1 MDFSFI
7 IFLLFIPFSYPKFIQ
22 IHDITNNPGALT
34 LSAGEGR
41 ILEGYDRLL
50 HTVDLKEL
58 GVTIGIL
65 ESLVIKINSSTGDFS
80 KLIDHKLKEINNT
93 YKALLPNTSRN
104 KRSIETLG
112 SAIKFITGNLDAQ
125 DLRQINS
132 NINAIKM
139 SDNKLIDQNNKQIVI
154 NQEFQN
160 RLQTLSDEVKNYQN
174 VIFKLNTQKGYSIT
188 ENAKISILF
197 QLDIVLQTLRTIE
210 NGIALAKLNIVNRQ
224 LLTINELKIIAQ
236 QLKQVDV
243 RLDSLEDAY
252 NYLSVTVFYHG
263 YHLIISIDI
272 PKVSSTIYERVI
284 IEQLPIQ
291 NKTVNIGHQTV
302 LVHSNET
309 FAVLT
314 EIEQIAKIYVYK
326 RNQLLNI
333 TNDLCIAPLVR
344 GRSGKCP
351 FKETPP
357 TTEYKLLTYGTL
369 VVKATLENVVM
380 SSTCGINQK
389 ELRGNYLIIFHN
401 CSVIIQDRLFENL
414 ELNFNHPI
422 ISPLETYQIEE
433 SHLERYYNN
442 SYLHKMH
449 IENRQHLDSLKTH
462 HFSSIGAIFI
472 IISIIII
479 VIAYGQ
485 RNVIATLFI
494 RSPGRASLGDGLV
507 NNGAADLS
515 TPQSIV
521 FPETTFPDVQSSK
534 TPASVFP
541 EANSSKT
548 SASIFPEATFL
559 NDESPKATA
568 SIFPGINIQTARHH
582 ISTATSI
589 ARSHHARD
597 SNAQ

>member
-41 ILEGYDRLL
+41 ILEGYNRLL
-50 HTVDLKEL
+50 HTVDLNEL

-65 ESLVIKINSSTGDFS
+65 ESLVLKINSSTGDFS

-132 NINAIKM
+132 NINAIKI
-139 SDNKLIDQNNKQIVI
+139 SDNKLIDQNNKQIFI

-160 RLQTLSDEVKNYQN
+160 RLQTLSEDVKNYQN
-174 VIFKLNTQKGYSIT
+174 VILKLNTQKGYSIT
-188 ENAKISILF
+188 ENAKISVLF

-236 QLKQVDV
+236 QLNQVDV

-272 PKVSSTIYERVI
+272 PKVSSIIYERMI

-302 LVHSNET
+302 LVHLNET
-309 FAVLT
+309 YAVLT
-314 EIEQIAKIYVYK
+314 ELEQIAKIYIYK

-433 SHLERYYNN
+433 THLEKFYNN

-449 IENRQHLDSLKTH
+449 IENRQHLDALRTH

-479 VIAYGQ
+479 FMAYRQ
-485 RNVIATLFI
+485 RNTIATLFI
-494 RSPGRASLGDGLV
+494 RSPGRASLGDRLV
-507 NNGAADLS
+507 KNGTADLS

-541 EANSSKT
+541 EANLSNTTPSVFPEANSSKT
-548 SASIFPEATFL
+548 
-559 NDESPKATA
+559 TA
-568 SIFPGINIQTARHH
+568 SIFPGINIQTAGHH
-582 ISTATSI
+582 VSTSSSVT
-589 ARSHHARD
+589 RSHHARD
-597 SNAQ
+597 TNAQ